1 MKRLA
6 TWIAGIFRKEIE
18 LLEVL
23 ISREFV
29 RRDQQIATDFKAL
42 EANLVAKI
50 NELGRFVNTAHSDT
64 QAVLTNHTA
73 DAHVSTQEALL
84 KHTSALAD
92 LNKDAHIAIL
102 DVKHFIA
109 DEMSK
114 AYKDLVKDAAGA
126 ARLLEISKIAMA
138 LCDDCHLPSRRFAAS
153 RIDGR
158 IVCATCAAKG
168 NK

>member
-6 TWIAGIFRKEIE
+6 AWIAGIFRKETE
-18 LLEVL
+18 LLEAL

-29 RRDQQIATDFKAL
+29 RRDQQIAADFKTL
-42 EANLVAKI
+42 EANFVAKI
-50 NELGRFVNTAHSDT
+50 NELGRLVNAAHSDT
-64 QAVLTNHTA
+64 TA
-73 DAHVSTQEALL
+73 DASIVNQEALL
-84 KHTSALAD
+84 KHTSVLAD